1 MRQLEPT
8 IKKVGENTFAI
19 TPFSAF
25 RAANLTGELASTLAP
40 LAGAF
45 APLIGQSLNDGG
57 EGNSGKSL
65 TDKGLM
71 DMDAGEAAKAISQC
85 SGLSGDKLELLTKK
99 LLLGGHIV
107 AEFEED
113 GERKKEK
120 LDADLAN
127 ELFCGEVQD
136 MFVLCFHVIQLN
148 FNGFFKR
155 LATQSGEEESATNQP
170 RPML

>member
-45 APLIGQSLNDGG
+45 APLLGQAMNSNG
-57 EGNSGKSL
+57 ESDSG
-65 TDKGLM
+65 GLM
-71 DMDAGEAAKAISQC
+71 DIDAGEAAKAISNC
-85 SGLSGDKLELLTKK
+85 SGLSGDKLELLAKK

-113 GERKKEK
+113 GRTKKEK
-120 LDADLAN
+120 LDIDLAN

-155 LATQSGEEESATNQP
+155 LATQSGEEESATKQP
-170 RPML
+170 RQML

>member
-45 APLIGQSLNDGG
+45 APLLGQALNNGG
-57 EGNSGKSL
+57 DANSGE
-65 TDKGLM
+65 GLM
-71 DMDAGEAAKAISQC
+71 DIDAGEAAKAISNC
-85 SGLSGDKLELLTKK
+85 SGLSGDKLELLAKK

-120 LDADLAN
+120 LDSDLAN

-136 MFVLCFHVIQLN
+136 MFVLCFYVIQLN

-155 LATQSGEEESATNQP
+155 LATQSGKEESATSQQ
-170 RPML
+170 RPIL